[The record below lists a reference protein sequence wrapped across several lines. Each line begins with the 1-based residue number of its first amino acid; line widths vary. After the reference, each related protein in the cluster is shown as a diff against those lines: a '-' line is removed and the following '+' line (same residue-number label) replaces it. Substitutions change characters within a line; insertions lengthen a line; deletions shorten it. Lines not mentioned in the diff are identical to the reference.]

1 MQKSHSF
8 QWSSEWGPSDCNL
21 IRFVAPMDPGFR
33 TAANAFGVLVQL
45 NAMGQQSRAPNP
57 FLYTLYKGSL

>member
-1 MQKSHSF
+1 
-8 QWSSEWGPSDCNL
+8 
-21 IRFVAPMDPGFR
+21 MDPGFR